1 MSVATVA
8 PGESIRKSGD
18 TFATGVMVMLLLN
31 FVQRLVGLLRGLG
44 FCHFLSDVELG
55 QWALVNSFLVI
66 GVPIAVL
73 GLPGSFGRFV
83 ETFRSR
89 NQLGDY
95 FRRVAVV
102 SFCGLT
108 IACTTILIFPQQFSW
123 LLFRETT
130 TFGLVV
136 WCVITFISI
145 TIFSFIY
152 DMVGSLRE
160 VRTVSL
166 MQFTQSVVFGVV
178 GLSVLSVRPSWNML
192 LPSFTIACLLATLPG
207 LLVLLSSYRCEFRRA
222 PRAAQ
227 FNGRELWARI
237 LPYAAALWVMNLLG
251 NLFEVSDRYMLL
263 HLIPGAE
270 QVGQA
275 LVGQYHCGRILPN
288 LLTSIAL
295 MLGGILLPYI
305 SADWEAGQPQRI
317 AARLRQ
323 VMQSVSIGF
332 TLLAIAAM
340 CVAPLLFHYGF
351 HDRYQQAEAILPI
364 SMTQAIWV
372 SLFTVAQSYLLCIE
386 RGKRL
391 AALMVAG
398 LLLNLLLNWWL
409 IQQWGLFGAVLAT
422 STANIFTLLLLLWQ
436 MNRHGCSLGWGTL
449 VLCLTPLS
457 VAAGP
462 VVATITL
469 LIMVAI
475 AGRTSW
481 LLSPNDRQQIDAAL
495 LPQLERLGI
504 RLQTLWP

>member
-1 MSVATVA
+1 MSSAAV

-18 TFATGVMVMLLLN
+18 AFATGVMVMLLLN
-31 FVQRLVGLLRGLG
+31 LVQRLVGLLRGLG

-95 FRRVAVV
+95 FRRVVVV
-102 SFCGLT
+102 SLCGLA
-108 IACTTILIFPQQFSW
+108 IACSVILLFPQQFSW
-123 LLFRETT
+123 LLFRQTT
-130 TFGLVV
+130 TYGLVV
-136 WCVITFISI
+136 WCVITLISV
-145 TIFSFIY
+145 TVFSF
-152 DMVGSLRE
+152 VNELVAALRE
-160 VRTVSL
+160 VRAVSL

-178 GLSVLSVRPSWNML
+178 GLSVLSVRPSWSML
-192 LPSFTIACLLATLPG
+192 LPSFTIACVLATLPG
-207 LLVLLSSYRCEFRRA
+207 LIVLLTSYRSEFRRA
-222 PRAAQ
+222 PRVGQ
-227 FNGRELWARI
+227 IDSRELWARI
-237 LPYAAALWVMNLLG
+237 LPYAVALWVMNLLS

-275 LVGQYHCGRILPN
+275 MVGQYHCGRILPN

-323 VMQSVSIGF
+323 VMQSISIGF

-372 SLFTVAQSYLLCIE
+372 SLFIVAQSYLLCIE

-391 AALMVAG
+391 AALMVTG

-409 IQQWGLFGAVLAT
+409 IQQLGLFGAVLAT
-422 STANIFTLLLLLWQ
+422 STANLFTLLLLLWQ
-436 MNRHGCSLGWGTL
+436 MSRLGCSLGWGTL
-449 VLCLTPLS
+449 ALCLTPLS

-462 VVATITL
+462 VVATITVL
-469 LIMVAI
+469 FIVVI
-475 AGRTSW
+475 AGRTAW
-481 LLSPNDRQQIDAAL
+481 LLSPSDRQHIDAAI
-495 LPQLERLGI
+495 LPNLERLGI

>member
-1 MSVATVA
+1 MSFAAIA

-31 FVQRLVGLLRGLG
+31 LVQRLIGLLRGLG

-55 QWALVNSFLVI
+55 QWALVNSFLMI

-95 FRRVAVV
+95 FRRVLAA
-102 SFCGLT
+102 SACGLT
-108 IACTTILIFPQQFSW
+108 IACTAILIFPQQFSW

-130 TFGLVV
+130 SYGLVV
-136 WCVITFISI
+136 WCVVTLISL
-145 TIFSFIY
+145 TVYSF
-152 DMVGSLRE
+152 VHELVASVRE
-160 VRTVSL
+160 MRAVSL

-178 GLSVLSVRPSWNML
+178 GLSVLSIRPSWSML
-192 LPSFTIACLLATLPG
+192 LPSFTIACLFATLPG
-207 LLVLLSSYRCEFRRA
+207 LVVLLSSYRCEFRPTPHAGQFDGRA
-222 PRAAQ
+222 
-227 FNGRELWARI
+227 LWARI
-237 LPYAAALWVMNLLG
+237 LPYAVALWVMNLLS

-275 LVGQYHCGRILPN
+275 MVGQYHCGRILPN

-295 MLGGILLPYI
+295 MLGGVLLPYI

-323 VMQSVSIGF
+323 IMQSVSIGF
-332 TLLAIAAM
+332 TLLAIAGM

-351 HDRYQQAEAILPI
+351 HNRYQQAEAILPI

-372 SLFTVAQSYLLCIE
+372 SLFIVAQSYLLCIE

-391 AALMVAG
+391 AALMVTG
-398 LLLNLLLNWWL
+398 LLLNLVLNWWL
-409 IQQWGLFGAVLAT
+409 IQQLGLFGAVLAT
-422 STANIFTLLLLLWQ
+422 STANLFTLLLLLWQ
-436 MNRHGCSLGWGTL
+436 MSRHGCSLGWGTL
-449 VLCLTPLS
+449 ALCLTPLS

-469 LIMVAI
+469 LIIVAI

-481 LLSPNDRQQIDAAL
+481 LLSPNDRQQIDSAI
-495 LPQLERLGI
+495 LPKLERLGI
-504 RLQTLWP
+504 RLRTLWP

>member
-1 MSVATVA
+1 MSSAATA
-8 PGESIRKSGD
+8 PSESIRKLGD

-31 FVQRLVGLLRGLG
+31 LVQRLVGLLRGLG

-55 QWALVNSFLVI
+55 QWALVNSFLII

-95 FRRVAVV
+95 FCRVLVA
-102 SFCGLT
+102 SLCGLT

-123 LLFRETT
+123 LLFREATT
-130 TFGLVV
+130 YGLVV
-136 WCVITFISI
+136 WCVVTLISV
-145 TIFSFIY
+145 TVFSF
-152 DMVGSLRE
+152 VNELVAALRE
-160 VRTVSL
+160 VRAVSL

-178 GLSVLSVRPSWNML
+178 GLSILSVRPSWSML
-192 LPSFTIACLLATLPG
+192 LPSFTIACVLATIPG
-207 LLVLLSSYRCEFRRA
+207 LIVLLGSYRGEFRRA
-222 PRAAQ
+222 PRTEKID
-227 FNGRELWARI
+227 GRELWARI
-237 LPYAAALWVMNLLG
+237 IPYAVALWVMNLLS

-295 MLGGILLPYI
+295 MLGGVLLPYI

-332 TLLAIAAM
+332 TLLAIAGM
-340 CVAPLLFHYGF
+340 SVAPLLFHYGF

-372 SLFTVAQSYLLCIE
+372 SLFSVAQSYLLCIE

-391 AALMVAG
+391 AALMVIG

-409 IQQWGLFGAVLAT
+409 IQHLGLFGAVLAT
-422 STANIFTLLLLLWQ
+422 SIANLLTLLLLLWQ
-436 MNRHGCSLGWGTL
+436 MSRHGCSLGWGTWA
-449 VLCLTPLS
+449 LCLTPLC

-462 VVATITL
+462 VVATISL
-469 LIMVAI
+469 LIIVAI
-475 AGRTSW
+475 VGRTSW
-481 LLSPNDRQQIDAAL
+481 LLSPDDRQQIDSAI
-495 LPQLERLGI
+495 LPKLERLGI
-504 RLQTLWP
+504 RLRTLWP